1 MRVMLRAP
9 KITLEGIETAKSTIK
24 DLRGTIVYQRQD
36 SRPGGGVI
44 ANLIVEGER
53 TAIGGILDLIP
64 VEQLGG
70 FTEFGPAATMTGNV
84 VYRIAIPDDE
94 VGILLVF
101 AEVAREVPT
110 AVRPQTTAY
119 IARYV
124 ASGQSLIAVDAHGN
138 IVGYALAEPHDK
150 ETLSLVY
157 LGVSKAARG
166 QHVSSALI
174 SKLKEIGAPIITDV
188 RSDNKSSMV
197 ERFRRFGFVETDSD
211 GNRTKLRWE
220 MSPTPEGDSRL
231 TKV

>member
-1 MRVMLRAP
+1 MRAMLHAP
-9 KITLEGIETAKSTIK
+9 NITLESLGAVKATING
-24 DLRGTIVYQRQD
+24 LGCTIVFDRQD
-36 SRPGGGVI
+36 SLPGGGVI

-53 TAIGGILDLIP
+53 DEIGRILDLIP

-70 FTEFGPAATMTGNV
+70 FTEFGPAATITGNV
-84 VYRIAIPDDE
+84 VYRIAVPDDE

-119 IARYV
+119 ITRYV
-124 ASGQSLIAVDAHGN
+124 ASGQSLIAVDARGN

-197 ERFRRFGFVETDSD
+197 ARFLRFGFVKTDDD
-211 GNRTKLRWE
+211 GNRTKLRWQ
-220 MSPTPEGDSRL
+220 
-231 TKV
+231 K